1 MKILMLT
8 WEYPPRIVGGIARVV
23 HDLSKRLIKDGH
35 EVTVVTYKD
44 GDVPAY
50 ENDKGVQV
58 YRVENYMIHPNNFID
73 WIMQLNFNLIAKAS
87 EIIQK
92 EGKFDVIHAHDW
104 LVANAAKALKNAFD
118 IPIVS
123 TIHATEAGR
132 NSGIHDDTQRYIND
146 TEWLLTY
153 ESTEVIVNSNYMKNH
168 VQGLFGLPFDKINVI
183 PNGINL
189 TNFNG
194 IERDYDFRRQYA
206 MDNEKIILYVGR
218 LVYEKGVQHL
228 ISAMPKILENYH
240 DAKLIIAGKGGML
253 DELKGQAEA
262 MGLSN
267 KVYFTGYLNSKQVQK
282 MYKCADVAVFP
293 STYEPFGIVALE
305 AMLAGVP
312 TVVSDIGGLNE
323 IVDHGINGMKSYA
336 GNCNSIADSVISLLY
351 DKQLAAN
358 VSKKA
363 KQKVK
368 EEFNWNKIAQ
378 DTHYIYEQAICKTMS
393 QRQAEQIE
401 QEKAKKATKAKNTDK
416 EITNLLSFKK
426 KHAYA

>member
-336 GNCNSIADSVISLLY
+336 GNCNSIADSVIRLLY
-351 DKQLAAN
+351 DKQLATN